1 LKLAL
6 GLAALLVS
14 SAAQARPAHFV
25 LVHSL
30 SGQAIE
36 INADA
41 ISQLGQ
47 ARKDGLL
54 IDAGCVVVFTNGKFL
69 STRETC
75 PEIMRLIDG
84 NLRSRH

>member
-1 LKLAL
+1 LKLVL
-6 GLAALLVS
+6 GLAALLAS
-14 SAAQARPAHFV
+14 SAAQARQNFV